1 MPGKQTKLKLKTNGR
16 INVLNRFQTIKI
28 NQGTTYVTVCDSGR
42 TASKSTKIDPGHA
55 SEMKKKREIKTCTRK
70 TQLIL

>member
-42 TASKSTKIDPGHA
+42 TASKSTKVDPGHA
-55 SEMKKKREIKTCTRK
+55 SEMKKKEKLKHVREKHN
-70 TQLIL
+70 